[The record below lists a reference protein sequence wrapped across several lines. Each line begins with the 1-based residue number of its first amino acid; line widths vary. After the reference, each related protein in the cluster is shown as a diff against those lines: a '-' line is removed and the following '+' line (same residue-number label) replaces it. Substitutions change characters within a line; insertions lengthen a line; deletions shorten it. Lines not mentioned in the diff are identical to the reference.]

1 MRRLGYWLIGLIL
14 LSFVS
19 SFFLRYAG
27 LVSVLGYVVTILLWL
42 AYYGYFSYGIL
53 MAGKWYL
60 EREQEKESGI
70 ERKPKRKRIKHKEN
84 NRDGRGQHGM
94 HAARQ
99 RQHRVVR
106 HHYYT
111 VPPHVVGRYKDE

>member
-1 MRRLGYWLIGLIL
+1 MRRLGYWLIGLII

-19 SFFLRYAG
+19 NFFLPYAG
-27 LVSVLGYVVTILLWL
+27 LVSVLGYVVTIVLWL
-42 AYYGYFSYGIL
+42 AYYGYFFFCIL

-70 ERKPKRKRIKHKEN
+70 ERKPKSKRIKHKDKN
-84 NRDGRGQHGM
+84 GRNKPGAHTGQ
-94 HAARQ
+94 Q
-99 RQHRVVR
+99 RRRREVR
-106 HHYYT
+106 HRYYT